1 MPPAINTDPPACKS
15 VPRNKSR
22 PSTKNVWR
30 TVEKTALKKLRNV
43 LDEIGAE
50 EAADRRVRRI
60 AYGIAGVVLLLL
72 ILFVAGLVR

>member
-1 MPPAINTDPPACKS
+1 MHIRSPEQKPAIDQNIP
-15 VPRNKSR
+15 
-22 PSTKNVWR
+22 R
-30 TVEKTALKKLRNV
+30 TVEKTALKKVRNV

>member
-1 MPPAINTDPPACKS
+1 MQIRSPQQKPAIDQNI
-15 VPRNKSR
+15 R
-22 PSTKNVWR
+22 R
-30 TVEKTALKKLRNV
+30 TVEKTALKKVRNV

-60 AYGIAGVVLLLL
+60 AFGIAGVALLLL

>member
-1 MPPAINTDPPACKS
+1 MQIRSPQQKPAIDQNI
-15 VPRNKSR
+15 R
-22 PSTKNVWR
+22 R
-30 TVEKTALKKLRNV
+30 TVEKTALKKVRNV

>member
-1 MPPAINTDPPACKS
+1 MHIRSPEQKPAIDQNI
-15 VPRNKSR
+15 R
-22 PSTKNVWR
+22 R
-30 TVEKTALKKLRNV
+30 TVEKTALKKVRNV

>member
-1 MPPAINTDPPACKS
+1 MQIRSPQQKPAIDQNI
-15 VPRNKSR
+15 R
-22 PSTKNVWR
+22 R
-30 TVEKTALKKLRNV
+30 TVEKTALKKVRNV

-50 EAADRRVRRI
+50 EAADQRVRRI

>member
-1 MPPAINTDPPACKS
+1 MQIRSPEQKPAIDQNI
-15 VPRNKSR
+15 R
-22 PSTKNVWR
+22 R
-30 TVEKTALKKLRNV
+30 TVEKTALKKVRNV

>member
-1 MPPAINTDPPACKS
+1 MQIRSPEQKPAIDQNI
-15 VPRNKSR
+15 R
-22 PSTKNVWR
+22 R
-30 TVEKTALKKLRNV
+30 TVEKTALKKVRNV

-72 ILFVAGLVR
+72 ILFVAGLMR

>member
-1 MPPAINTDPPACKS
+1 MQIRSPQQKPAIDQNI
-15 VPRNKSR
+15 R
-22 PSTKNVWR
+22 R
-30 TVEKTALKKLRNV
+30 TVEKTALKKVRNV

-60 AYGIAGVVLLLL
+60 AYGIAGFVLLLL

>member
-1 MPPAINTDPPACKS
+1 MQIRSPQQKPAIDQNI
-15 VPRNKSR
+15 R
-22 PSTKNVWR
+22 R
-30 TVEKTALKKLRNV
+30 TVEKTALKKVRNV

-72 ILFVAGLVR
+72 ILFVAGLMR

>member
-1 MPPAINTDPPACKS
+1 MQIRSPQQKPAIDQNI
-15 VPRNKSR
+15 R
-22 PSTKNVWR
+22 R
-30 TVEKTALKKLRNV
+30 TVEKTALKKVRNV

-50 EAADRRVRRI
+50 EAADQRVRQI